1 MKYKVFYPIEESE
14 AESWERYARV
24 LDLTMK
30 LVGTAAQ
37 PVNSNICECWK
48 AIASFWNSD
57 AIHLCGK
64 NYLREALYHIRFRRF
79 SDKVHEHDE
88 QMLVLLIE
96 DEMLRCGYAFHAW
109 VQMNEL
115 GQLYHEMLFVCK
127 RDGARDEYPAMKLD
141 FYLTA
146 SMMNRI
152 MLKSRTPQE
161 WGDTIDCNRM
171 TYPYYAGCVHWY
183 VKKYENAVAQL
194 IPEADTW
201 YEEWSDEQSIITA
214 VKEKYAVDLTNDS
227 SSFDALIRLVE
238 ERKAICH
245 CSYELYQMKQFT
257 TALAEGIWGERYEYM
272 LQKCFLDIFSRY
284 KISKKNTKR
293 SKYSSEKLVDSWLYQ
308 WIDQK
313 RMADEL
319 DPGLRDKISKAQF
332 AIALNV

>member
-1 MKYKVFYPIEESE
+1 MKSNVIYPIEECE

-24 LDLTMK
+24 LALTVK
-30 LVGTAAQ
+30 LLGVTAQ
-37 PVNSNICECWK
+37 LVNSNICECWK
-48 AIASFWNSD
+48 AIASLWNGD
-57 AIHLCGK
+57 AVHLCGK

-79 SDKVHEHDE
+79 SDKVYEHDE
-88 QMLVLLIE
+88 LMLVLLIE
-96 DEMLRCGYAFHAW
+96 DEMLRCGYAFHVW

-127 RDGARDEYPAMKLD
+127 RDGAQKANPPMKLD

-146 SMMNRI
+146 SMMSRI
-152 MLKSRTPQE
+152 MLKGRAPQE
-161 WGDTIDCNRM
+161 WGDTIDCNRV
-171 TYPYYAGCVHWY
+171 TYPYHAGRIHWY
-183 VKKYENAVAQL
+183 VKKYENAVGLL

-227 SSFDALIRLVE
+227 NSFDALLRLVE
-238 ERKAICH
+238 ERMAICH
-245 CSYELYQMKQFT
+245 CSHELYQMKQFT
-257 TALAEGIWGERYEYM
+257 PALAEGVWGERYEHM
-272 LQKCFLDIFSRY
+272 LQKCFLDIYSRY

-293 SKYSSEKLVDSWLYQ
+293 SKYSSEKLVNSWLYQ

-332 AIALNV
+332 TIALNV